1 MVSAKPTLKYKVR
14 EPDAREPDREG
25 GRYTEY
31 IIEKKGL
38 MRHNKA

>member
-25 GRYTEY
+25 GLPIPDT
-31 IIEKKGL
+31 
-38 MRHNKA
+38 